1 MTAAICSASP
11 ATEDFLNMAGH
22 LLLRGMLV
30 GVLAGLL
37 AFGFARV
44 LGEPPVDRA
53 IAFEEQMSHAKGEA
67 HEHEVELVS
76 RGTQSGIGLA
86 TAAILYGAAI
96 GGIFSLVFAYVYGRF
111 GQLGARSTAALL
123 AVAAFSTVALI
134 PLIKYPANPPAV
146 GNPDTIGP
154 RTGLFLIML
163 VIAVIAAI
171 GAFAIARS
179 LWAKLGGWNA
189 ALTGS
194 ALFLLTIVVAQL
206 SLPAIS
212 EVPEQFPA
220 DVLWQFRVA
229 VLGMQFVLWATI
241 GLAFGVLAERLL
253 AESSSGLR

>member
-1 MTAAICSASP
+1 MV
-11 ATEDFLNMAGH
+11 GH
-22 LLLRGMLV
+22 LLLRGMLA

-44 LGEPPVDRA
+44 WGEPPVDRA

-67 HEHEVELVS
+67 HEPEAAELVS
-76 RGTQSGIGLA
+76 RDTQSGVGLA
-86 TAAILYGAAI
+86 TAVILYGAAI

-111 GQLGARSTAALL
+111 GRLGARATAALL

-171 GAFAIARS
+171 AAFAIARS

-194 ALFLLTIVVAQL
+194 ALFLLAIVAAQL
-206 SLPAIS
+206 SLPAVS

-220 DVLWQFRVA
+220 DALWQFRVA
-229 VLGMQFVLWATI
+229 VFGMQFVLWATI
-241 GLAFGVLAERLL
+241 GIAFGILAERLF
-253 AESSSGLR
+253 AENSSGLR